1 VFALAAASLAAAGD
15 ARAGAA
21 LVARTELFDGSRLR
35 IESPSGITRLPD
47 GRFAI
52 VDAEIE
58 RSPRFRSENLWE
70 VDLAGRRS
78 LRSVDLTGV
87 TAEPSDVA
95 WCPPLDALL
104 VTDDDELRLHR
115 ISRSGAPAEAIDLAA
130 LGARDPEGVACAP
143 EIGRIFVADGKGRQ
157 VLELTLEGAPVRRI
171 DLSGSPFRSAEGIG
185 WDPARGRLLVVSDDP
200 PALFELT
207 REGSLVAAF
216 DLEQLGL
223 VRPGGVT
230 LAPAGSGPGTSL
242 YVVDGGVRQEADGR
256 IFELALSLRPERATS
271 RTQLLGDV
279 DGFGFRGDEP
289 GFALGDLDHDGLLEP
304 GERLPDAPLERPAR
318 DPADVSGTDEPVA
331 VGEGRPLVLEHALAL
346 GSEEPVWARLSL
358 VVGGARALGG
368 RRNVVRADGH
378 LLGEVLPTRDAR
390 IHPGMIGATVLELPP
405 EALRD
410 LRDGH
415 LRVEIAREPGTGSD
429 ELWVDSSRLEV
440 STVPAR
446 APASP
451 SAPPG
456 GGPGA
461 LNKGGD
467 S

>member
-1 VFALAAASLAAAGD
+1 MAAPGD

-21 LVARTELFDGSRLR
+21 LVARTELYDGSRLR

-47 GRFAI
+47 DRFAI

-58 RSPRFRSENLWE
+58 RSPGFRSENLWE
-70 VDLAGRRS
+70 LDVAGRRS
-78 LRSVDLTGV
+78 LRSVDLTGI

-95 WCPPLDALL
+95 WCPPLDTLL

-115 ISRSGAPAEAIDLAA
+115 ISRSGASGGTIDLAA
-130 LGARDPEGVACAP
+130 LGSRDPEGVACAP

-157 VLELTLEGAPVRRI
+157 VLELTLDGALVGHL

-185 WDPARGRLLVVSDDP
+185 WDAGRERLVVVSDDP

-207 REGSLVAAF
+207 REGAIVAAF
-216 DLEQLGL
+216 DLVQLGV

-230 LAPAGSGPGTSL
+230 VAPASSGSGTSL
-242 YVVDGGVRQEADGR
+242 YVADSGGWQQPDGR
-256 IFELALSLRPERATS
+256 IFELALSLRPERGALH
-271 RTQLLGDV
+271 TQLLGDV

-304 GERLPDAPLERPAR
+304 GERLPEPPLEPPAR
-318 DPADVSGTDEPVA
+318 DPADASGTDEPVTVA
-331 VGEGRPLVLEHALAL
+331 EDRPLVLEHRLDL
-346 GSEEPVWARLSL
+346 GDGEPAWARLSL

-378 LLGEVLPTRDAR
+378 LLGEVVPTRDAQ

-410 LRDGH
+410 LRDGR

-429 ELWVDSSRLEV
+429 ELWVDFSRLDV
-440 STVPAR
+440 ATVPPR
-446 APASP
+446 APAIP
-451 SAPPG
+451 LAPPDA
-456 GGPGA
+456 GPGA